1 MENVLAVSDTIIAKE
16 TMTSLEI
23 AEVTGR
29 QHSNVLR
36 DIRNM
41 AEKLNQ
47 STNSDVNA
55 LNFKDDYHRGDRTQY
70 KFLSEKTQNYIL
82 DFAFGG
88 KEESP
93 YQIEEST
100 YKDEKGECRTLY
112 KLNKKACFLLASG
125 YDTLLRAKIIN
136 RWEQLE
142 IEKRN
147 GGFEIPKTLSS
158 ALMLA
163 AKQAEQI
170 EQQKEQLQLQAPKVL
185 FAEAV
190 KTSDKSILIGE
201 LAKILRQNGYET
213 GERRL
218 FDYFRRNGYLCNRGE
233 KYNQPTQSSMEREFF
248 EITKTTITRPNG
260 IVLTKTTTKVT
271 VKGQIYFINKF
282 LGKIA

>member
-23 AEVTGR
+23 AEVTGKE
-29 QHSNVLR
+29 HDKVCR
-36 DIRNM
+36 DIDNLLEQGVSP
-41 AEKLNQ
+41 ANFGESNY
-47 STNSDVNA
+47 TNE
-55 LNFKDDYHRGDRTQY
+55 RG
-70 KFLSEKTQNYIL
+70 KTYRCYIL
-82 DFAFGG
+82 T
-88 KEESP
+88 K
-93 YQIEEST
+93 
-100 YKDEKGECRTLY
+100 KGSLI
-112 KLNKKACFLLASG
+112 LASG
-125 YDTLLRAKIIN
+125 YNAVLREKIIN

-218 FDYFRRNGYLCNRGE
+218 FDYFRRNEYLCNRGE
-233 KYNQPTQSSMEREFF
+233 KYNQPTHSSMEREFF